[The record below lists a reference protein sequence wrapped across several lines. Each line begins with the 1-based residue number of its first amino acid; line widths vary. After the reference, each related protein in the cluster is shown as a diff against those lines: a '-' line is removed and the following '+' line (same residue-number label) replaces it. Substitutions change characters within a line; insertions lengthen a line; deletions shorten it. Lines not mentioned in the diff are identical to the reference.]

1 MSTTKNGVILNT
13 FLPLCSL
20 SLLELERF
28 LDVLRMTK
36 SFISLTVNCRVDIN
50 HPLLTGWREGRSPSA
65 KANYARKFSKSKSSK
80 GEYFPSMVYC
90 QQSGLF
96 TQLKTRLLYF
106 PRLRIQLSSLLLTTR
121 DYLRAARN
129 EGRWPY
135 SSQAITFSSNIKE
148 HVLTEDPA
156 VSIKNSSRNF
166 TGYPSF

>member
-1 MSTTKNGVILNT
+1 MSTTKKRAFSNT
-13 FLPLCSL
+13 FFPLCSL
-20 SLLELERF
+20 SLIELDNF
-28 LDVLRMTK
+28 LAVLRMTK

-106 PRLRIQLSSLLLTTR
+106 PRLRIQLSFLTLHHQR
-121 DYLRAARN
+121 L
-129 EGRWPY
+129 
-135 SSQAITFSSNIKE
+135 
-148 HVLTEDPA
+148 
-156 VSIKNSSRNF
+156 F
-166 TGYPSF
+166 TGDEERGEMAVFFAGYYILF

>member
-80 GEYFPSMVYC
+80 GEYFPSMGYC
-90 QQSGLF
+90 QQSGIF
-96 TQLKTRLLYF
+96 TQLKTRLLYV
-106 PRLRIQLSSLLLTTR
+106 PRLRIQLFLFTHHRQRL
-121 DYLRAARN
+121 
-129 EGRWPY
+129 
-135 SSQAITFSSNIKE
+135 
-148 HVLTEDPA
+148 
-156 VSIKNSSRNF
+156 F
-166 TGYPSF
+166 TGGEERGEMAIFFAGYYVLF